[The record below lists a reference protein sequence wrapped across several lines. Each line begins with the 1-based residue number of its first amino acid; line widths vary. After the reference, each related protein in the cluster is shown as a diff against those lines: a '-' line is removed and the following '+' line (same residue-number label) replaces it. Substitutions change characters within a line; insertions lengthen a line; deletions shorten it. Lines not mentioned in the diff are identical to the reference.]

1 MMAELYDVVNQE
13 WMTTIG
19 PGNRFIRQVE
29 ITATT
34 KKGTTFRIDVPASQY
49 DVNTVQALLEERARE
64 IVAVENL

>member
-1 MMAELYDVVNQE
+1 MAELYDVVNQE

-19 PGNRFIRQVE
+19 AGNRFTRVVE

-34 KKGTTFRIDVPASQY
+34 KKGTTFRIDVPESQY
-49 DVNTVQALLEERARE
+49 NAQTVDNLLSERARE